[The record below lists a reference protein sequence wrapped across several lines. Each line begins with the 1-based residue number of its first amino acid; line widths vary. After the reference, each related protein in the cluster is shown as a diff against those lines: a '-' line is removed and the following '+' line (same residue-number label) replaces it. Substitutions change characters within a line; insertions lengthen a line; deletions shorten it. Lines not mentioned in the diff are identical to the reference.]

1 MTSLF
6 SLNGRTILV
15 TGASS
20 GIGAQIAM
28 SISEMGGRVVLSGRN
43 EERLQATRERLAGNG
58 HVVLPFELCGFA
70 SGEELVARAS
80 GEAGAL
86 AGVVHS
92 AGVMLNRPI
101 RFLSE
106 ADLDSVMQI
115 NFNAAMGLVKGYR
128 KKNACQP
135 SGGLVL
141 VASVMGLVGQPG
153 LSAYA
158 GSKGA
163 LVASVRALSLELAR
177 EGLRINC
184 IAPAMVQTEMA
195 EKHHGTLT
203 DVQVQAIRDMHPL
216 GMGTPVDVA
225 HAAIFLL
232 SSASRWVTGST
243 LVVDG
248 GYTAH

>member
-1 MTSLF
+1 
-6 SLNGRTILV
+6 
-15 TGASS
+15 
-20 GIGAQIAM
+20 M
-28 SISEMGGRVVLSGRN
+28 SISEMGGRVVLSGRSV
-43 EERLQATRERLAGNG
+43 ERLEATKERLTGSG
-58 HVVLPFELCGFA
+58 HVVLPFELHGFT

-106 ADLDSVMQI
+106 TDLDSVMQI
-115 NFNAAMGLVKGYR
+115 NFGAAMGLVKGYR

-135 SGGLVL
+135 SGSLVL

-177 EGLRINC
+177 DSLRINC

-195 EKHHGTLT
+195 EKHHESLT
-203 DVQVQAIRDMHPL
+203 EAQVDAIRQMHPL
-216 GMGTPVDVA
+216 GMGTPLDVA
-225 HAAIFLL
+225 NSAIFLL
-232 SSASRWVTGST
+232 SPASRWVTGTT